1 MLVKEAKEYGQVST
15 RNTKMGTTTMA
26 FDAFACITG
35 SKLANNPNTPCHS
48 CYARKLQKLRP
59 SVDKGWKNNSDKWA
73 TSNPDIWEQAIA
85 FQIIRYNTDGYH
97 RWFDSGDLASVQM
110 LQSIV
115 NVCNMTPNIKHW
127 LPTQER
133 KFVKEFEAN
142 GGIVPDNLVIRVS
155 ASKLNGDM
163 PSGIDNG
170 SQVFTKGN
178 EPKGFE
184 CKARHNNN
192 ACGSCKACWT
202 KEVEFVSYPKH

>member
-1 MLVKEAKEYGQVST
+1 MLVKHAKAFGNIST
-15 RNTKMGTTTMA
+15 NNTKMGTTTYA
-26 FDAFACITG
+26 IDAFACGVG
-35 SKLANNPNTPCHS
+35 SKLAKNPNTPCHG

-59 SVDKGWKNNSDKWA
+59 SVDQGWKLNLSKWL
-73 TSNPDIWEQAIA
+73 QADPKLWAKAMA
-85 FQIIRYNTDGYH
+85 FQITRYNTDGYH
-97 RWFDSGDLASVQM
+97 RWFDSGDLQSLKM
-110 LQSIV
+110 LQAIV
-115 NVCNMTPNIKHW
+115 EVCKLTPHVKHW

-133 KFVKEFEAN
+133 GIVKEFKSN

-155 ASKLNGDM
+155 ASLLNGDM

-178 EPKGFE
+178 TPKGFE

-202 KEVEFVSYPKH
+202 KEVKFVSYPKH